1 MQRLTSYIEEGV
13 NDPAIFKAVFLAGGP
28 GSGKSFIVGQTAL
41 TALGF
46 KVINSD
52 DAFENALKKAG
63 LKTTPDDIY
72 SPKGQEIRKGAVA
85 LTGKRMQLA
94 IDGRLGLVIDGT
106 GKNYEKI
113 SGQARDLKALGYETA
128 MIFVNTTE
136 EDALFRNRKR
146 ASKLPDAEVSKMWRD
161 VQKNI
166 GKFQNLFRRNMF
178 VVDNSEGANWKGATL
193 KVYKQIASWSRS
205 KPKGGIAKKW
215 MDAQRKKG

>member
-136 EDALFRNRKR
+136 EDALFRNL
-146 ASKLPDAEVSKMWRD
+146 SL
-161 VQKNI
+161 I
-166 GKFQNLFRRNMF
+166 H
-178 VVDNSEGANWKGATL
+178 
-193 KVYKQIASWSRS
+193 I
-205 KPKGGIAKKW
+205 
-215 MDAQRKKG
+215 

>member
-136 EDALFRNRKR
+136 EDALVRNRKR
-146 ASKLPDAEVSKMWRD
+146 ARKLPDAEVSKMWRD

-193 KVYKQIASWSRS
+193 KVYKQIA
-205 KPKGGIAKKW
+205 
-215 MDAQRKKG
+215 